1 MSESLTH
8 SLTHVSSLTRF
19 LLQSC
24 VKLYTDS
31 GEKVW
36 EDCCKMGKGLEGPN
50 SHDRGAGNSASRWQL
65 LSSERKRQGNA
76 ARALEGNAARA
87 LEGTGLEECSSFH
100 KISHL
105 SDSSKER
112 VGAAGQR
119 GSGAAGQR
127 GHLQQTAERGVR
139 AAMALIDHIPGVPQP
154 GAGVVPLS
162 PRAGRDSTVRCG
174 QLDARTLADLQG
186 RSGVSFTS

>member
-1 MSESLTH
+1 ML
-8 SLTHVSSLTRF
+8 F
-19 LLQSC
+19 IPQ
-24 VKLYTDS
+24 
-31 GEKVW
+31 
-36 EDCCKMGKGLEGPN
+36 N
-50 SHDRGAGNSASRWQL
+50 IA
-65 LSSERKRQGNA
+65 SERQQQG
-76 ARALEGNAARA
+76 ARG
-87 LEGTGLEECSSFH
+87 
-100 KISHL
+100 
-105 SDSSKER
+105 
-112 VGAAGQR
+112 

-186 RSGVSFTS
+186 RSGVSFT

>member
-1 MSESLTH
+1 MSHSLTH

-36 EDCCKMGKGLEGPN
+36 EGCCKMGKGLEGPN

-76 ARALEGNAARA
+76 ARGTQQGHWRA
-87 LEGTGLEECSSFH
+87 QDEEECSSFH